1 MCSIFFY
8 VTIASILIRAKRE
21 IEKEKD
27 LDRKFK
33 LSYACVLDKVD
44 FELFLKILCI
54 FVRMKYHSN
63 NM

>member
-33 LSYACVLDKVD
+33 LSYAMCIRQSRFRAF
-44 FELFLKILCI
+44 FENIMHFCSHEIP
-54 FVRMKYHSN
+54 FE
-63 NM
+63 